1 MTRNSVFDAGG
12 GLVEIDE
19 VSGPKTD
26 YIRAS
31 GMALARIAGSTVT
44 WLHHDHLDSAVAGK
58 VLNRKA

>member
-1 MTRNSVFDAGG
+1 M
-12 GLVEIDE
+12 EIDE